1 MNIRKTVRLPEYQ
14 GQQFH
19 MTGIEVLG
27 IRPVPCPGTQNEPVV
42 TIVLTAPSSETPIT
56 PITITPYDTDLV
68 NDGVFKWALSEPI
81 NQPFIRY
88 AVTAKHFD
96 VRAINLL
103 GYVTESTI

>member
-27 IRPVPCPGTQNEPVV
+27 IRPGTQNEPVV
-42 TIVLTAPSSETPIT
+42 TIVLTAPSSESPTT

-88 AVTAKHFD
+88 AVTAEHFD

>member
-27 IRPVPCPGTQNEPVV
+27 IRPVGTQPGPAV
-42 TIVLTAPSSETPIT
+42 TIVLTAPSSGSPTT
-56 PITITPYDTDLV
+56 PITITPYDTDLI

-88 AVTAKHFD
+88 AVTAEHFD

-103 GYVTESTI
+103 GYVTESVI

>member
-1 MNIRKTVRLPEYQ
+1 MNIRKTVKLPEYQ

-27 IRPVPCPGTQNEPVV
+27 IRPVPYLGTQHQSVV
-42 TIVLTAPSSETPIT
+42 TIVLTAPSSESPTT
-56 PITITPYDTDLV
+56 PITITPYDTDLS

-88 AVTAKHFD
+88 AVTAEHFD

-103 GYVTESTI
+103 GYVTESVI

>member
-27 IRPVPCPGTQNEPVV
+27 IRPVPYGTPHAPVV
-42 TIVLTAPSSETPIT
+42 TIVLTAPSSETPT
-56 PITITPYDTDLV
+56 TSITITPYDTDLI

-88 AVTAKHFD
+88 AVTAEHFD

>member
-27 IRPVPCPGTQNEPVV
+27 IRPVPCSRTQNEPVV
-42 TIVLTAPSSETPIT
+42 TIVLTAPSSKTPIT
-56 PITITPYDTDLV
+56 PITITPYDTDLI

-88 AVTAKHFD
+88 AVTAKRFD